1 MSTIYQKLT
10 TIQNQ
15 LKAPKSQHNSFGK
28 YNYRSSE
35 DILEAL
41 KPVVRDNNCSFF
53 ITDEIINI
61 QERFY
66 VKATVTLVDSESGES
81 ISASAFAREPEQ
93 KKGADESQVTGAS
106 SSYARKYAMNG
117 MFAIDDTKDAD
128 TDEHKKTQDKADS
141 KPQPQQQKAVPKSN
155 PQPSAPKSTAKQP
168 NAELKSLVDEIDTL
182 IREKVKVD
190 SAKAKEAVESVLGH
204 GNYKKLDTVE
214 NGEKIKQSLSEI
226 KGE

>member
-1 MSTIYQKLT
+1 MSVLTKLLEV
-10 TIQNQ
+10 QSK
-15 LKAPKSQHNSFGK
+15 LKANKGQRNTFGN
-28 YNYRSSE
+28 YNYRSAE
-35 DILEAL
+35 DIVESAKPLL
-41 KPVVRDNNCSFF
+41 KENGLLMTLNDDLVLVGD
-53 ITDEIINI
+53 
-61 QERFY
+61 RFY
-66 VKATVTLVDSESGES
+66 VKATVTIIDVESGES
-81 ISASAFAREPEQ
+81 ITTSAFAREPEQ

-128 TDEHKKTQDKADS
+128 TDEHKKTQDKVDS

-155 PQPSAPKSTAKQP
+155 PQPSTPKPTAKQP
-168 NAELKSLVDEIDTL
+168 NVELKALVDEIDTL

-214 NGEKIKQSLSEI
+214 NGEKIKQSLLEI